1 MIYQKG
7 LDQPIYTTLEEST
20 KEAPLVDTWKIRI
33 LGQGK
38 SLGVEEDL
46 LTMTRSTSQILTNLE
61 KVDKDSVG
69 SNITRED
76 MAKLWSTKD
85 LLGRDKRAVLV
96 WHHIPNHCS
105 FKYLLRIYK
114 RGIIP
119 KNFIKI
125 ITPPLCY
132 PLVWKFPQEAM

>member
-7 LDQPIYTTLEEST
+7 LDPPIFTTLEECT
-20 KEAPLVDTWKIRI
+20 KEAPFGDTWKIRI

-46 LTMTRSTSQILTNLE
+46 LTMTGSTSQILTNLE

-76 MAKLWSTKD
+76 MAKLWSTKE
-85 LLGRDKRAVLV
+85 LL
-96 WHHIPNHCS
+96 
-105 FKYLLRIYK
+105 
-114 RGIIP
+114 
-119 KNFIKI
+119 
-125 ITPPLCY
+125 
-132 PLVWKFPQEAM
+132 